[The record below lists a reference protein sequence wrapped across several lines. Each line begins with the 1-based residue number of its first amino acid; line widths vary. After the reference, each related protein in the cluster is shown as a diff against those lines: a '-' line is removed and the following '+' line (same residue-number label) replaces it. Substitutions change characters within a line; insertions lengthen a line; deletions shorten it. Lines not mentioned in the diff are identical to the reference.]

1 MPNLRDQR
9 KAAVKRAISF
19 QEAEDTGRPRML
31 SKDERKR
38 AGAEV
43 TRVARDLGVGGKF
56 TAPAGL
62 DEDGLNRWQDAAIA
76 DLRKK
81 AKK

>member
-1 MPNLRDQR
+1 
-9 KAAVKRAISF
+9 
-19 QEAEDTGRPRML
+19 ML

-62 DEDGLNRWQDAAIA
+62 DEDGLNQWHDASIA
-76 DLRKK
+76 ALHKK

>member
-1 MPNLRDQR
+1 MANLRNKT
-9 KAAVKRAISF
+9 KAAVRHAISF
-19 QEAEDTGRPRML
+19 QETEDTGRPRML

-62 DEDGLNRWQDAAIA
+62 DEDGLNQWHDASIA
-76 DLRKK
+76 ALHKK